1 MLQPLR
7 GFRDF
12 YPETMVA
19 RRKVFEKMIE
29 VVRRFGFREIDTPS
43 VEGLELFKL
52 KSGPDI
58 VEETFSFVDKGGRE
72 VTLIPE
78 LTPSVARMISARRKV
93 LTFPQKWYSLGKM
106 WRYEEPQ
113 SGRLRE
119 FYQLN
124 VDIFGADNVETDAEI
139 IAVSI
144 EIMKALGIENE
155 IVVKISHRQLIQG
168 ILECMGVQNVE
179 EAMHV
184 IDKKDKIGEEE
195 FNQRLIGAGLREEI
209 IPKLREIL
217 SIRRELGKE
226 AIAEVKKAVENL
238 LPFSS
243 KRIEVLEMTPGL
255 SAALHAAEKLE
266 KLCTYLELYEV
277 EKHCML
283 DLGLVRGLS
292 YYTGVVF
299 EGFDIHGNFRAIFG
313 GGRYDNLIEL
323 FGDMKVPAVGFAI
336 GDAVLEQ
343 VLKKAGKWYPEKLQT
358 DFFVAF
364 TNPDFYPLAVRIAKV
379 LRGQGFSVEIDLLK
393 RNLEKQ
399 LKYADRIGAGR
410 VIIIGDEELK
420 EGKVRVKNM
429 ETGEQENIELRNI
442 LGEEKRN

>member
-12 YPETMVA
+12 YPETMAA
-19 RRKVFEKMIE
+19 RRKMFDRMIGA
-29 VVRRFGFREIDTPS
+29 VRKFGFREIDTPS

-124 VDIFGADNVETDAEI
+124 VDIFGADNIESDAEI
-139 IAVSI
+139 IAVGI

-155 IVVKISHRQLIQG
+155 IMIKISHRQLMQG

-179 EAMHV
+179 EAMHI
-184 IDKKDKIGEEE
+184 IDRKDKIGAEE
-195 FNQRLIGAGLREEI
+195 FKRQILAVGIREELLD
-209 IPKLREIL
+209 KLMELL
-217 SIRRELGKE
+217 SFRKEFTKE
-226 AIAEVKKAVENL
+226 AIAEIKGAVENM

-243 KRIEVLEMTPGL
+243 KRRDVQEMTPGF

-266 KLCTYLELYEV
+266 KLSSYLKLYEV
-277 EKHCML
+277 ENYCAL

-292 YYTGVVF
+292 YYTGIVF
-299 EGFDIHGNFRAIFG
+299 ECFDKQGAFRAIFG

-323 FGDMKVPAVGFAI
+323 FGDMKIPAVGFAI
-336 GDAVLEQ
+336 GDAVVEQ
-343 VLKKAGKWYPEKLQT
+343 VLRKSGKWYPEKLET

-364 TNPDFYPLAVRIAKV
+364 TNQDFYPLAVRIAKM
-379 LRGQGFSVEIDLLK
+379 LRNQGFSVEIDLLK

-399 LKYADRIGAGR
+399 FKYADRVGARR

-420 EGKVRVKNM
+420 EGKVRIKNM
-429 ETGEQENIELRNI
+429 ETGEQETMDLKNLLPE
-442 LGEEKRN
+442 G

>member
-12 YPETMVA
+12 YPETMAA
-19 RRKVFEKMIE
+19 RRKMFEAMISA
-29 VVRRFGFREIDTPS
+29 VRKYGFREIDTPS

-52 KSGPDI
+52 KSGPGI

-124 VDIFGADNVETDAEI
+124 VDIFGADNIESDAEI
-139 IAVSI
+139 IAVGI

-155 IVVKISHRQLIQG
+155 IVVKISHRQLVQG

-184 IDKKDKIGEEE
+184 IDKRDKMHTEE
-195 FNQRLIGAGLREEI
+195 FRQELSRMGVRDEQMD
-209 IPKLREIL
+209 KLLEIL
-217 SIRRELGKE
+217 SFKKE
-226 AIAEVKKAVENL
+226 FTKETISEVKAAIENL

-243 KRIEVLEMTPGL
+243 KRVDVQEMTPGF
-255 SAALHAAEKLE
+255 SMALHAAEKLE
-266 KLCTYLELYEV
+266 KLSSYLKLYEAD
-277 EKHCML
+277 KYCML

-299 EGFDIHGNFRAIFG
+299 ECFDKQGSFRAIFG

-323 FGDMKVPAVGFAI
+323 FGDMKIPAVGFAI

-343 VLKKAGKWYPEKLQT
+343 VLRKAGKWYPEKLET

-364 TNPDFYPLAVRIAKV
+364 TNQDFYPLAVRIAKM
-379 LRGQGFSVEIDLLK
+379 LRNQGFSVEIDLLK

-399 LKYADRIGAGR
+399 FKYADRVGARR
-410 VIIIGDEELK
+410 VIIIGEEELK

-429 ETGEQENIELRNI
+429 ETGEQENIELKN
-442 LGEEKRN
+442 LLPEE

>member
-12 YPETMVA
+12 YPETMAA
-19 RRKVFEKMIE
+19 RRKMFEAMISA
-29 VVRRFGFREIDTPS
+29 VRKYGFREIDTPS

-52 KSGPDI
+52 KSGPGI

-124 VDIFGADNVETDAEI
+124 VDIFGADNIESDAEI
-139 IAVSI
+139 IAVGI

-155 IVVKISHRQLIQG
+155 IVVKISHRQLVQG

-184 IDKKDKIGEEE
+184 IDKRDKMHTEE
-195 FNQRLIGAGLREEI
+195 FRQELSMMGVRDEQMD
-209 IPKLREIL
+209 KLLEIL
-217 SIRRELGKE
+217 SFKKE
-226 AIAEVKKAVENL
+226 FTKETISEVKAAIENL

-243 KRIEVLEMTPGL
+243 KRVDVQEMTPGF
-255 SAALHAAEKLE
+255 SMALHAAEKLE
-266 KLCTYLELYEV
+266 KLSSYLKLYEAD
-277 EKHCML
+277 KYCML

-299 EGFDIHGNFRAIFG
+299 ECFDKQGSFRAIFG

-323 FGDMKVPAVGFAI
+323 FGDMKIPAVGFAI

-343 VLKKAGKWYPEKLQT
+343 VLRKAGKWYPEKLET

-364 TNPDFYPLAVRIAKV
+364 TNQDFYPLAVRIAKM
-379 LRGQGFSVEIDLLK
+379 LRNQGFSVEIDLLK

-399 LKYADRIGAGR
+399 FKYADRVGARR
-410 VIIIGDEELK
+410 VIIIGEEELK
-420 EGKVRVKNM
+420 EGNVRVKNM
-429 ETGEQENIELRNI
+429 ETGEQENIELKN
-442 LGEEKRN
+442 LLPEE